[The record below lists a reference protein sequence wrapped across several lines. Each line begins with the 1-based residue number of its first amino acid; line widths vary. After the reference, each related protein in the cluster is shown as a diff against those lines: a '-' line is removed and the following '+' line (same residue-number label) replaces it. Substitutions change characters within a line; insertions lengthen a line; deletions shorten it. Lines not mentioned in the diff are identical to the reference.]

1 MIQIREFM
9 GIFIDT
15 CHQFLLAGRIY
26 FLWFVIYSFV
36 GWCYESAICSQI
48 KYHKFINRGFLQ
60 GPWVPIYGAGAVINY
75 LLIGWIGNVPGVFLA
90 AMFTSG
96 VVEYL
101 TSYAMERL
109 FHKRWWDYTRYRY
122 NLNGRICLY
131 GCIIFG
137 AANVVLLRFVHPT
150 VIAFTEAI
158 PDQVLTGI
166 VIFLYLLFMT
176 DIVYTVIQMETI
188 RVRIEHFY
196 RQLQDRH
203 ICHRYMLGEQKEYL
217 RICVEE
223 KKDYY
228 RSCVVEKKDHYRNSV
243 NEKRDYVSS
252 FLEEKKNYYQ
262 DRFIE
267 IRDRCFGRL
276 ERISIRS
283 REDFSCREIVAR
295 MKERFRFR

>member
-1 MIQIREFM
+1 MTQMRELM

-15 CHQFLLAGRIY
+15 CHQFLLVGRIY
-26 FLWFVIYSFV
+26 FLWFMIYSFV

-109 FHKRWWDYTRYRY
+109 FHKRWWDYTRFRY

-137 AANVVLLRFVHPT
+137 AANVVLLRFVHPA
-150 VIAFTEAI
+150 VMAVTERI
-158 PDQVLTGI
+158 PDRVLTGI
-166 VIFLYLLFMT
+166 VVFLYLLFMT
-176 DIVYTVIQMETI
+176 DIIYTVIQMETI
-188 RVRIEHFY
+188 RVRIERFY

-203 ICHRYMLGEQKEYL
+203 VCHRYMLGEQKEYL
-217 RICVEE
+217 RICMEEKRDYYRSCVTE

-228 RSCVVEKKDHYRNSV
+228 RSCVT
-243 NEKRDYVSS
+243 EKRDY
-252 FLEEKKNYYQ
+252 Y
-262 DRFIE
+262 
-267 IRDRCFGRL
+267 RDRL
-276 ERISIRS
+276 MEK
-283 REDFSCREIVAR
+283 REDFSSHEMVVR
-295 MKERFRFR
+295 MKEKFRFR